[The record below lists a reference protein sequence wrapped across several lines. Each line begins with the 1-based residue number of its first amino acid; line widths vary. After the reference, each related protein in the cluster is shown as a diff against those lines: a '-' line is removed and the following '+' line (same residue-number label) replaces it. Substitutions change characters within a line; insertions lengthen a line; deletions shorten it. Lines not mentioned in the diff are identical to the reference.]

1 MDCIQWQSQTQ
12 SAIGESL
19 RGEREMEFL
28 NLKHSHI
35 IYRETVIDTATLTSC
50 SQQLSHFIIIAI
62 FRFHS
67 ALTYICG
74 AAATLLMMMMKMLT
88 QTRTV

>member
-1 MDCIQWQSQTQ
+1 
-12 SAIGESL
+12 
-19 RGEREMEFL
+19 MEFL

-62 FRFHS
+62 FRFPFCTHVHMWS
-67 ALTYICG
+67 CCNAIDDDDEDADPDANRLSTKCVN
-74 AAATLLMMMMKMLT
+74 L
-88 QTRTV
+88 